1 MNGKG
6 QDAGEEDDQDEEDE
20 EDDIIE
26 DPIASDCESDEAIAD
41 ALIWDPR
48 LYFLRNVDFRMRQ
61 IHREWMCLVRKVEIS
76 INQYV
81 RDHTL
86 PLFNL

>member
-1 MNGKG
+1 MNGRG
-6 QDAGEEDDQDEEDE
+6 HDASEEDDQDEEDE
-20 EDDIIE
+20 EYEIIE

-61 IHREWMCLVRKVEIS
+61 IHREWTCLVRKVEIS
-76 INQYV
+76 IDQYV
-81 RDHTL
+81 RNHTL
-86 PLFNL
+86 SLLNL